1 MAYLVDSDWLIDYL
15 EGAPDALRL
24 LQRLADSGLAI
35 SIITYM
41 EAYQGVLRSPDPD
54 YAAKRFDALFR
65 AIRLVS
71 ITTAVARRCAIIR
84 EDLRLRRGRSHSRAL
99 DLLIAASA
107 IEHGLTLVTR
117 NAKDYQDISGL
128 DLYGE
133 AGGHRE

>member
-15 EGAPDALRL
+15 EGDPPAVRL
-24 LQRLADSGLAI
+24 LERLADSGLAI

-41 EAYQGVLRSPDPD
+41 EAYQGVLRSSDPEN
-54 YAAKRFDALFR
+54 AAHRFDALLR

-71 ITTAVARRCAIIR
+71 ITTAVARRCAGIR
-84 EDLRLRRGRSHSRAL
+84 EDLRSKGRRVKSRAL

-117 NAKDYQDISGL
+117 NAADYRDIPGLHLSSG
-128 DLYGE
+128 GSV
-133 AGGHRE
+133 